1 MIQHHSLCF
10 AIGTD
15 MLEKYLQG
23 TTSLL
28 CVTYGR
34 QTPAKSDLRTA
45 RVSADQLHRRKKAAN
60 FTEAGKRQQNALGI
74 DRHFL
79 G

>member
-1 MIQHHSLCF
+1 MKIFVTNVC
-10 AIGTD
+10 
-15 MLEKYLQG
+15 
-23 TTSLL
+23 LL
-28 CVTYGR
+28 CMTYGR

-45 RVSADQLHRRKKAAN
+45 RVSADQLHGSEKVSN
-60 FTEAGKRQQNALGI
+60 FAEAEKRQQNALGI